1 MSDLERAT
9 STEVVAPPPVPD
21 APRRREGRGARA
33 WSGLVGSVVEA
44 WAELRIHKTQVLLSL
59 IGVGVAVTAL
69 TGVVAA
75 GAIATQAIQEGFERS
90 SGRPATISIYAFD
103 TVSGAQPTR
112 ADFDR
117 AFADAMNRYGIE
129 YTNRTMYGG
138 ASVQFPDGVMGIG
151 LQGVDP
157 SFAVMRRLALDQG
170 AWFTERDTLRL
181 APAIVVSEEIWE
193 RLGSPDLRVD
203 PTIGIVTP
211 TGTVDAIII
220 GVTPKQSLDG
230 TYLQAYMLNDD
241 FDAFN
246 PQPSDPSMAQL
257 PNYEAWVPPEVAEQL
272 IPLIR
277 RDVAGALGTGFQVDV
292 QRQDYLAWAGQEDPL
307 LIPKIVVIGIA
318 VLVMALGALGLL
330 NIALVTVRHRI
341 REIGIRRAFGATAGR
356 VFFAVLMES
365 VVATFVAGLA
375 GVLLAI
381 LLIRNP
387 ITESYIALGVQ
398 DIPGFPLEAA
408 LIGLGA
414 ATLVGALAGLLP
426 ALVAVRV
433 KVIDAIRY

>member
-1 MSDLERAT
+1 MSGSRAG
-9 STEVVAPPPVPD
+9 S
-21 APRRREGRGARA
+21 A
-33 WSGLVGSVVEA
+33 WTGFVGSLVEA

-75 GAIATQAIQEGFERS
+75 GAIATQATTEGFERS
-90 SGRPATISIYAFD
+90 SGRPATVGMYAYNPV
-103 TVSGAQPTR
+103 TGAQPSR
-112 ADFDR
+112 EALDQ
-117 AFADAMNRYGIE
+117 AFFGAMERYGVT
-129 YTNRTMYGG
+129 YVNRTMYGG
-138 ASVQFPDGVMGIG
+138 FSVQFPDGVLGISVT
-151 LQGVDP
+151 GVDQP
-157 SFAVMRRLALDQG
+157 YAVMHRLSLEQG
-170 AWFTERDTLRL
+170 SWFTARDVERL
-181 APAIVVSEEIWE
+181 APAIVVSEEVWE

-203 PTIGIVTP
+203 PRIGIVTP

-220 GVTPKQSLDG
+220 GITPRTSIDG
-230 TYLQAYMLNDD
+230 TNLQAFMLNEDYD
-241 FDAFN
+241 PFAP
-246 PQPSDPSMAQL
+246 PQDPTYPQL
-257 PNYEAWVPPEVAEQL
+257 PNYEAWVPPESADQL
-272 IPLIR
+272 VPLLQ
-277 RDVAGALGTGFQVDV
+277 RDIAGALGTDWQVDV
-292 QRQDYLAWAGQEDPL
+292 QRQDYLAWQGAEDPL

-356 VFFAVLMES
+356 VFFAVMMES

-381 LLIRNP
+381 VLIRNP

-398 DIPGFPLEAA
+398 DIPGFPVEAA